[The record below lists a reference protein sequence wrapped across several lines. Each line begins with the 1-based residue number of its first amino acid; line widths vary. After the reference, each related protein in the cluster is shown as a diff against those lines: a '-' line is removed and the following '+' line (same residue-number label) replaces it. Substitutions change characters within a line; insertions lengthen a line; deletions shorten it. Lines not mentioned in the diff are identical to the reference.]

1 MWAITLDVLKALG
14 GKMGFLQYLMLGGV
28 AYGAGVGI
36 RHYVFADKIKDKG
49 KIYQFT
55 GAFFVVMLGIAWFIN
70 SLILQKST
78 PDIAF
83 IIVTALVASFIFYQ
97 GLNPDDNQQV
107 PD

>member
-1 MWAITLDVLKALG
+1 MN
-14 GKMGFLQYLMLGGV
+14 FLHYLMLGAL

-36 RHYVFADKIKDKG
+36 RQYFLKKQVFADKLKDKA

-55 GAFFVVMLGIAWFIN
+55 GGFFIVMLGVAWLLNTFV
-70 SLILQKST
+70 LQKST
-78 PDIAF
+78 PDFAF

-97 GLNPDDNQQV
+97 GINPDDNQQV

>member
-1 MWAITLDVLKALG
+1 MN
-14 GKMGFLQYLMLGGV
+14 FLQYLMLGAL

-36 RHYVFADKIKDKG
+36 RHYLFQDKLKDQA

-55 GAFFVVMLGIAWFIN
+55 GGFFIVMLGVAWLLNTF
-70 SLILQKST
+70 ILQKTT
-78 PDIAF
+78 PDFAF

-97 GLNPDDNQQV
+97 GINPDDNQQV